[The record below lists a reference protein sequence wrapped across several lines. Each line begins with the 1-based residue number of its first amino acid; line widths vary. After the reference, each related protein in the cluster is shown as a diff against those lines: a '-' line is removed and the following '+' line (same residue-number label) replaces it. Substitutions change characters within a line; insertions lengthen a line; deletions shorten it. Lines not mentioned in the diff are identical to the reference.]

1 MILAEKIERKVYVNQ
16 EDFVSHVQLLM
27 RRLFILSFLRDLLTS
42 ITCTIYK
49 ISVHVVSDIQTRAEG
64 ERYVQ
69 YNTNASTYEICK
81 VLM

>member
-1 MILAEKIERKVYVNQ
+1 MSDRVVPCCILKHVIRMHVN
-16 EDFVSHVQLLM
+16 VH
-27 RRLFILSFLRDLLTS
+27 IHLRDLLTS